1 MKDNLNSEKSPLSF
15 YSYSKFP
22 SFNYSSGEVTLKEY
36 SIIKFSFFDNHNN
49 IKPNRKIDPQ
59 VNDFMLF
66 SGNEMLSNED
76 FNNLDN
82 CHGIVQ
88 FQPDPVSQV
97 NEDSNKMEI
106 DEDNSKEDISE
117 KFTLLKK
124 AKNKK
129 KEKAAKSQPMPS
141 ALIDNTLKCSQFP
154 DVSTLDDESLREECK
169 KYGLKA
175 NSQMTNK
182 ILQNAL
188 KEVFTFLSTSTL
200 LY

>member
-1 MKDNLNSEKSPLSF
+1 MDSQSKLTPLKCRYSVFSHQSNSLLRSAPPFRFAPCRSRASP
-15 YSYSKFP
+15 Y
-22 SFNYSSGEVTLKEY
+22 
-36 SIIKFSFFDNHNN
+36 
-49 IKPNRKIDPQ
+49 
-59 VNDFMLF
+59 
-66 SGNEMLSNED
+66 
-76 FNNLDN
+76 
-82 CHGIVQ
+82 
-88 FQPDPVSQV
+88 
-97 NEDSNKMEI
+97 
-106 DEDNSKEDISE
+106 
-117 KFTLLKK
+117 
-124 AKNKK
+124 KK

-182 ILQNAL
+182 ILQNSL

>member
-1 MKDNLNSEKSPLSF
+1 MKDNYKQSPLSF

-49 IKPNRKIDPQ
+49 IKPNRKVDPQ

-124 AKNKK
+124 TKNKK
-129 KEKAAKSQPMPS
+129 KEKAAQSQPMPS
-141 ALIDNTLKCSQFP
+141 SIIENTLKCSQFP

-175 NSQMTNK
+175 NSQVSNK
-182 ILQNAL
+182 MLQNTL
-188 KEVFTFLSTSTL
+188 KEVFTFLSTSKL
-200 LY
+200 LF